1 MPWGWYLGWT
11 VMWELIGLVAV
22 LALAWSLR
30 DGGERG
36 RETRHETNGIAWTP
50 AGP

>member
-22 LALAWSLR
+22 LALAWSLL
-30 DGGERG
+30 DGSKRPD
-36 RETRHETNGIAWTP
+36 RETRHKTHGLA
-50 AGP
+50 

>member
-22 LALAWSLR
+22 LALAWSLLDGRKRR
-30 DGGERG
+30 D
-36 RETRHETNGIAWTP
+36 RETRHKTHGLA
-50 AGP
+50 